1 MKLANWRLAAIKAEA
16 NTNPILTLQNEYNS
30 KMQHLGSFGDTIKG
44 FSANVNSYEAE
55 VAEFSKLY
63 PDRAPKYKEQLDKM
77 RELLNL
83 RKRKY
88 KEAKESLHAFDLKI
102 QELSAEWNM
111 SQSALK
117 LAKQA
122 GMSEDDFFSKIK
134 TEAAF
139 DSVQNST
146 NMAFADLEF
155 ALMDEQDA
163 KKELATS
170 KNLVTDTISPIP
182 ARQQIPTS

>member
-1 MKLANWRLAAIKAEA
+1 
-16 NTNPILTLQNEYNS
+16 
-30 KMQHLGSFGDTIKG
+30 
-44 FSANVNSYEAE
+44 
-55 VAEFSKLY
+55 
-63 PDRAPKYKEQLDKM
+63 
-77 RELLNL
+77 
-83 RKRKY
+83 
-88 KEAKESLHAFDLKI
+88 
-102 QELSAEWNM
+102 M

-163 KKELATS
+163 KKALPAPEKGIVIDITPATNYV
-170 KNLVTDTISPIP
+170 KV
-182 ARQQIPTS
+182 Q